1 MQMKLL
7 KNWQVVE
14 LDRSLEAFASWLQAN
29 PGPEIKPEGNDNA
42 SDLVWLATPRADASF
57 TGHPKFSP
65 KNGYDIAATDGLFFD
80 VDGPACTAEAF
91 KASVDALTAAG
102 IGFVY
107 SQSHNVTEAQ
117 PFKGHVQLVFAE
129 PCPAEYHAAVWRA
142 VHVAC
147 FPLVDPR
154 QHSPVRGRN
163 APKPGARL
171 HVQPGALVDW
181 RAWLAK
187 APARSAADLSSAIEA
202 PTQRA
207 DQDEHVAKSLA
218 SIWGPKTTG
227 DRAFGALGGWL
238 ARLGISRSRAAKIAT
253 GVAYF
258 TQSTHPNVERRIDQ
272 AYDGEHGLGFTALFG
287 ALSQDATGVAA
298 QAEGGR
304 LLGGVAE
311 HVRDVLQAAE
321 ALLRNSVTP
330 DPTQERQDPIDVPT
344 DANAAPT
351 QDLSGL
357 QLAHSGWPWILRKGQ
372 WSWLHEI
379 EGAPRYWG
387 PIEKA
392 DLKLQV
398 RRTHCHVIALRGPKG
413 GDIADCDF
421 ERMYQQRIDTLKAT
435 YLARTNSWDPI
446 KRELTLAALK
456 WADLPATYHP
466 DVDRWLRA
474 LGGADYDR
482 LAQWLASCLALDR
495 PAPALYIHGD
505 ANVGKTLLV
514 VGLAKLWSCQPA
526 PFKEALDSF
535 NEAAATCPLVFADEG
550 FPDGMSFADFRA
562 MVTEPSRRVNEKF
575 KPKYPVEGCVRIV
588 LAANNANALRYQR
601 TGALTA
607 ADLAAIADR
616 LLVINAHRS
625 AQQALVGV
633 DKTSMADRRIAE
645 HVLWLANMVELEGPD
660 QRMCAKP
667 QGALSVLDALQ
678 TARYSEIMRT
688 LDRLRGLSPD
698 IASISGV
705 HIRDG
710 RLLVNVLALFKAC
723 QPHGLSD
730 GKGPKEQDVRDFVNA
745 FRSGPSEQLW
755 AAKPDGRGTSIRVHP
770 IDAKRFESQ
779 LQHLD

>member
-1 MQMKLL
+1 MRIL
-7 KNWQVVE
+7 KAWQVTE
-14 LDRSLEAFASWLQAN
+14 IERSLEALAEWLQAN

-42 SDLVWLATPRADASF
+42 SDLIWLATPRPDASG
-57 TGHPKFSP
+57 TGHPKYSA
-65 KNGYDIAATDGLFFD
+65 KNGFDIESTDGLFFD

-91 KASVDALTAAG
+91 KASVDALGAAG

-107 SQSHNVTEAQ
+107 SQSHSAGPEH
-117 PFKGHVQLVFAE
+117 PFKGHVQLVFGEA
-129 PCPAEYHAAVWRA
+129 CPAEYHAAVWRA
-142 VHVAC
+142 VHSTC

-163 APKPGARL
+163 APRRSARI
-171 HVQPGALVDW
+171 HVQAGSLVDW
-181 RAWLAK
+181 RPWLAK
-187 APARSAADLSSAIEA
+187 SPAQSHATVSEAIES

-207 DQDEHVAKSLA
+207 EQDEQVARMLSV
-218 SIWGPKTTG
+218 IWGPKTTG
-227 DRAFGALGGWL
+227 DRAFGALGGWM
-238 ARLGISRSRAAKIAT
+238 ARIGVSRSRAVKMAVGI
-253 GVAYF
+253 AYF

-298 QAEGGR
+298 QADGGR
-304 LLGGVAE
+304 SLGGVEA

-321 ALLRNSVTP
+321 ATLRNSVT
-330 DPTQERQDPIDVPT
+330 
-344 DANAAPT
+344 AAPEPAPAVPESQAT
-351 QDLSGL
+351 PREDLSGL
-357 QLAHSGWPWILRKGQ
+357 QLAPSGWPWILRKGQ

-379 EGAPRYWG
+379 EGCPRYWG
-387 PIEKA
+387 PIEKS

-435 YLARTNSWDPI
+435 YLQRTNSWDPE

-474 LGGADYDR
+474 LGGAAYDR

-514 VGLAKLWSCQPA
+514 VGLAKLWTCEPA
-526 PFKEALDSF
+526 PFKESFSDF
-535 NEAAATCPLVFADEG
+535 NEAAAKCPLLFADEG
-550 FPDGMSFADFRA
+550 FPDGMSFNDFRA

-575 KPKYPVEGCVRIV
+575 KPKYAVEGCVRIV
-588 LAANNANALRYQR
+588 LAANNANALRYQK

-607 ADLAAIADR
+607 ADLEAIADR
-616 LLVINAHRS
+616 LLVIDAHKA
-625 AQQALVGV
+625 AQQALEGV
-633 DKTSMADRRIAE
+633 DKRSMASHRIAE
-645 HVLWLANMVELEGPD
+645 HVLWLAGMVQLEGLD

-678 TARYSEIMRT
+678 TARYADIMRAIE
-688 LDRLRGLSPD
+688 RLRATGLELAA
-698 IASISGV
+698 IGGV

-710 RLLVNVLALFKAC
+710 RLLINVSGLFKSC
-723 QPHGLSD
+723 QPHGPVGD
-730 GKGPKEQDVRDFVNA
+730 RGPREQDVRDFVNA
-745 FRSGPSEQLW
+745 FRAGQSEQLW
-755 AAKPDGRGTSIRVHP
+755 VHKTDGKGTSIRVHP
-770 IDAKRFESQ
+770 IDVQRLDAQ
-779 LQHLD
+779 LQRLAE